1 MNSLRK
7 KNLGFSMVEV
17 IVASSIISVTLLVLV
32 SVYSAVARYSLSNV
46 RALKASQLVEES
58 IEVLHYLRDSGYTRN
73 IAQLTVGSTYYLY
86 WDQTVGSG
94 SWTATTSDI
103 LLENRYQVSFALSSV
118 YRDTNFDVVS
128 SGGILDSGSRKAVVS
143 ISWREGAATT
153 TKTGETYLFNIFNN

>member
-118 YRDTNFDVVS
+118 YRDTNFNVVS
-128 SGGILDSGSRKAVVS
+128 SGGTLDSGSRKAVVS
-143 ISWREGAATT
+143 ISWREGTATT